1 MTECSSPSLLVL
13 FTVCFLL
20 LCVSAVVVV
29 LLFLTFPGV
38 GRDQPEGRYQESTLS
53 GHAVLSPT
61 VVLLSLCGCCVCVR
75 LCVCERVRA
84 RSCPRS
90 LGRVAVG
97 SGLSTVWP
105 SVSRP
110 DGRRCLAVWPLDSR
124 RVAWPHLCTLGWGS

>member
-1 MTECSSPSLLVL
+1 MTECSSRPVFFLVL
-13 FTVCFLL
+13 FFFVLSF
-20 LCVSAVVVV
+20 VVV

-61 VVLLSLCGCCVCVR
+61 VVLLSACASGSVR
-75 LCVCERVRA
+75 DRVRGVSA
-84 RSCPRS
+84 E
-90 LGRVAVG
+90 
-97 SGLSTVWP
+97 WP

-124 RVAWPHLCTLGWGS
+124 RVAWPHFTR